1 MAWAVWL
8 ALWVL
13 GGPGGRGCLR
23 CDPGS
28 MRLLRELKGPYL
40 VRQLRGDPDLRARLE
55 ALLER
60 SLQGLAELPIGP
72 QTYMGVIDEKTMGE
86 AAAHFRRAVTRIM
99 ENDFKDGQLFNE
111 VMWSLQE
118 LRETF
123 TSLMARFQREVF
135 CPNKCGRMVHQFI
148 DCRACGTE
156 IYSCNRDLRCGERR
170 LQVQQEDD
178 LILDCALTWHRASY
192 GAKSYR
198 FYRVVGG
205 VEQVI
210 VTGPDAF
217 LVKKEAT
224 VKDSGHYRCEM
235 LNTQGWVCSKLRFQ
249 VTVTPLLGNSTSPP
263 LPPLLGPLTLPP
275 PPRSPTLLGG
285 PGDWTV
291 WVIIGSSAG
300 LVLLLLGGC
309 ACVYRRQGKVPEEDG
324 GSQGGQLK
332 T

>member
-1 MAWAVWL
+1 MAWVVWL
-8 ALWVL
+8 VL
-13 GGPGGRGCLR
+13 GALGVRGCLR

-28 MRLLRELKGPYL
+28 VRLLQELKGPYL
-40 VRQLRGDPDLRARLE
+40 GRQLQGDRDLRERLS
-55 ALLER
+55 ALLDR

-72 QTYMGVIDEKTMGE
+72 HSYMGVIDEKTMGE

-123 TSLMARFQREVF
+123 GKLMAQFQKEVY

-148 DCRACGTE
+148 DCRACGSQL
-156 IYSCNRDLRCGERR
+156 YSCNRDLRCGERR
-170 LQVQQEDD
+170 LQVQQDDD

-192 GAKSYR
+192 GAKSYS
-198 FYRVVGG
+198 FYRTLGG
-205 VEQVI
+205 SEQLM

-217 LVKKEAT
+217 LVKKA
-224 VKDSGHYRCEM
+224 VSANDSGRYRCEM
-235 LNTQGWVCSKLRFQ
+235 LNPQGWVCSKLGFQ
-249 VTVTPLLGNSTSPP
+249 VTVTPLPGNSTPSPAP
-263 LPPLLGPLTLPP
+263 LLLGPLTLPP
-275 PPRSPTLLGG
+275 PSQGPTPAGQ

-300 LVLLLLGGC
+300 LVVLLIGGC
-309 ACVYRRQGKVPEEDG
+309 AWFYRRQREAPADG
-324 GSQGGQLK
+324 GGQERLLK

>member
-40 VRQLRGDPDLRARLE
+40 ARQLRGDPDLRARLE

-135 CPNKCGRMVHQFI
+135 CPNKCGCMVHQFI

-224 VKDSGHYRCEM
+224 VKDSGLYRCEM
-235 LNTQGWVCSKLRFQ
+235 LNTQGWVCSELRFQ

-275 PPRSPTLLGG
+275 PPRSPTPLGG

-309 ACVYRRQGKVPEEDG
+309 ACVYRRQQKVPEEDG

>member
-1 MAWAVWL
+1 MAWALWL

-13 GGPGGRGCLR
+13 GGPGARGCLR

-40 VRQLRGDPDLRARLE
+40 GRQLRGEPGLRARLE

-60 SLQGLAELPIGP
+60 SLQGLAELPIGE
-72 QTYMGVIDEKTMGE
+72 QSYMGVIDEKTMGE

-99 ENDFKDGQLFNE
+99 ENDFK
-111 VMWSLQE
+111 VY
-118 LRETF
+118 
-123 TSLMARFQREVF
+123 

-148 DCRACGTE
+148 DCRACGTK

-170 LQVQQEDD
+170 LQVQQDDD

-198 FYRVVGG
+198 FYRAVGG
-205 VEQVI
+205 SEQVM

-217 LVKKEAT
+217 LVKKEAAAN
-224 VKDSGHYRCEM
+224 DSGRYRCEM
-235 LNTQGWVCSKLRFQ
+235 LNTQGWVCSELRFQ
-249 VTVTPLLGNSTSPP
+249 VTVTPLPGNSTPP
-263 LPPLLGPLTLPP
+263 PAPPLLGPLTLPP
-275 PPRSPTLLGG
+275 PSRSPTPPGG

-300 LVLLLLGGC
+300 LVLLLIGGC
-309 ACVYRRQGKVPEEDG
+309 TWLYRRQQEVPEKDG
-324 GSQGGQLK
+324 GSQEGQLK

>member
-8 ALWVL
+8 ALWAL

-40 VRQLRGDPDLRARLE
+40 GQQLRGDPALRARLQ

-60 SLQGLAELPIGP
+60 SLQGLAELPIGE
-72 QTYMGVIDEKTMGE
+72 QSYMGVI
-86 AAAHFRRAVTRIM
+86 
-99 ENDFKDGQLFNE
+99 DGQLFNE

-123 TSLMARFQREVF
+123 TTLMAQFQREVF

-156 IYSCNRDLRCGERR
+156 LYSCNRDVRCGGERGRR
-170 LQVQQEDD
+170 LRVQQDDD

-198 FYRVVGG
+198 FYRAAGG
-205 VEQVI
+205 SEQVM
-210 VTGPDAF
+210 VMGPDAF

-224 VKDSGHYRCEM
+224 ANDSGRYRCEM
-235 LNTQGWVCSKLRFQ
+235 LNAQGWVCSELRFQ
-249 VTVTPLLGNSTSPP
+249 VTVTPLPGNSTPP
-263 LPPLLGPLTLPP
+263 PAPSLLGPLTLPP
-275 PPRSPTLLGG
+275 PSRSPTPPGG

-300 LVLLLLGGC
+300 LVLLLIGGC
-309 ACVYRRQGKVPEEDG
+309 AWLYRRQQEVPEKDG

>member
-1 MAWAVWL
+1 MGWALWL
-8 ALWVL
+8 ALWAL
-13 GGPGGRGCLR
+13 GGSGGRGCLR

-40 VRQLRGDPDLRARLE
+40 GQQLRGDPDLRARLE

-60 SLQGLAELPIGP
+60 SLQGLAELPIGE
-72 QTYMGVIDEKTMGE
+72 QSYMGVI
-86 AAAHFRRAVTRIM
+86 
-99 ENDFKDGQLFNE
+99 DGQLFNE

-123 TSLMARFQREVF
+123 TTLMARFQREVF

-156 IYSCNRDLRCGERR
+156 LYSCNRDLHCGAERR
-170 LQVQQEDD
+170 LRVQQDDD

-198 FYRVVGG
+198 FYRAVGG
-205 VEQVI
+205 SEQVM
-210 VTGPDAF
+210 VMGPDAF

-224 VKDSGHYRCEM
+224 ANDSGRYRCEM
-235 LNTQGWVCSKLRFQ
+235 LNAQGWVCSELRFQ
-249 VTVTPLLGNSTSPP
+249 VTVTPLLGNSTPP
-263 LPPLLGPLTLPP
+263 PAPPLLGPLTLPSP
-275 PPRSPTLLGG
+275 SRSPTPPGG

-300 LVLLLLGGC
+300 LVLLLIGGC
-309 ACVYRRQGKVPEEDG
+309 AWLYRRQQEVPEKDG
-324 GSQGGQLK
+324 GSQGGPLK